1 MQNSNNLIEIETQ
14 KVYELILK
22 NKKERIP
29 FIVAIDGKAL
39 SGKTTIANNL
49 RKYLD
54 ATIIHLDDYF
64 LRKSEQNNYSKNGRL
79 FNIDYRRFI
88 EEVITPINE
97 HKKSLVLNK
106 FSCKEQKIISST
118 YEEIKEIII
127 IEGTYSLDNKMLPYY
142 NLKFFFEIDDKT
154 QLARI
159 RLREKEN
166 ADNFIAKWVK
176 NEQIY
181 FSETAIKE
189 IADYIIKF
197 E

>member
-22 NKKERIP
+22 NKKDRIP

-64 LRKSEQNNYSKNGRL
+64 LRKSEQNHYSKNGRL
-79 FNIDYRRFI
+79 FNIDYHRFI
-88 EEVITPINE
+88 KEVITPINE
-97 HKKSLVLNK
+97 HKKSFILNK

-118 YEEIKEIII
+118 LEEIKEVVI

-189 IADYIIKF
+189 IADYIIKC

>member
-22 NKKERIP
+22 NKKDRIP

-118 YEEIKEIII
+118 LEEIKEVVI

-189 IADYIIKF
+189 IADYIIKC